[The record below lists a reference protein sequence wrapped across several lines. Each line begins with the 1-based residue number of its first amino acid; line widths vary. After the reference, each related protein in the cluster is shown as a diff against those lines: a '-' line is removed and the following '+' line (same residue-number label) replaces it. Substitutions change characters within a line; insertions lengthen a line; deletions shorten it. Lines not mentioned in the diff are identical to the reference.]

1 MGIRLCQG
9 EPRDKYKMVKRGLIS
24 CLCLCFLVRL
34 ILILLFPQLGS
45 ILDQT
50 VQFSTPVTSFKS
62 LKEGIFLLNHSL
74 GLYEGGVVYLP
85 PLLLQFANLFHIGV
99 GSQFMSSLL
108 FIFMDCLFVWQLYS
122 LEFQLNQTSNCAWIF
137 ALNPI
142 TILSCISKS
151 SIIFTYLP
159 LLSSIYFV
167 SIQGGNIVKS
177 SLMMSIATYLDP
189 IMGILLIPTLNFI
202 TRDSHRSINRVVFY
216 LINFIIYLALLYWIS
231 PFPLLL
237 VYSKRL
243 HFDNVVPN
251 MGLWWYFFI
260 EMFQEFIPFF
270 KSVFNLFS
278 MGMIIPLTVRF
289 NNYYTNNPM
298 KNLFPLY
305 CWVISLGWLILT
317 KPYPTLGETGIF
329 LSLLPL
335 FVTENKMSI
344 LKYMRYPMFITLLF
358 LHSVLLSPI
367 FYHLWIDL
375 GSGNSNFFY
384 AISLVYN
391 LALGLLIADITWGVI
406 RLEYDDGKPN
416 YTRKLTQV

>member
-1 MGIRLCQG
+1 MT
-9 EPRDKYKMVKRGLIS
+9 KSSVVS
-24 CLCLCFLVRL
+24 CLCLCVSVRL

-62 LKEGIFLLNHSL
+62 LKEGLFLLNHSM

-85 PLLLQFANLFHIGV
+85 PLLLQFVNLFQIGD
-99 GSQFMSSLL
+99 GSKLMSSLL
-108 FIFMDCLFVWQLYS
+108 FIFMDCLFVWQLHS
-122 LEFQLNQTSNCAWIF
+122 LELQLNQTSNCAWIF

-151 SIIFTYLP
+151 TIIFTYLP
-159 LLSSIYFV
+159 LISTLYF
-167 SIQGGNIVKS
+167 ILTQGGNLMLS
-177 SLMMSIATYLDP
+177 SLMMSIVTYLDP
-189 IMGILLIPTLNFI
+189 IMGILLAPTLNFI
-202 TRDSHRSINRVVFY
+202 INRTVKSINRSVFY
-216 LINFIIYLALLYWIS
+216 LLNFSVCLFLLYWIS
-231 PFPLLL
+231 PFPVSI
-237 VYSKRL
+237 VYGTRL
-243 HFDNVVPN
+243 TFGNVVPN

-278 MGMIIPLTVRF
+278 MGMIVPLTIRF
-289 NNYYTNNPM
+289 NNYTQRNSRN
-298 KNLFPLY
+298 KSFPLY
-305 CWVISLGWLILT
+305 CWLISLGWIILT

-335 FVTENKMSI
+335 LEINEISI
-344 LKYMRYPMFITLLF
+344 LRYMRYPMLIALLF
-358 LHSVLLSPI
+358 LHSILLSPI

-391 LALGLLIADITWGVI
+391 LALGLLISDVTWGVL

>member
-1 MGIRLCQG
+1 MMKNSVTL
-9 EPRDKYKMVKRGLIS
+9 
-24 CLCLCFLVRL
+24 CLCLCISVRL
-34 ILILLFPQLGS
+34 ILNLLFPQLGS

-50 VQFSTPVTSFKS
+50 VQFSTPVASFKS
-62 LKEGIFLLNHSL
+62 LKEGLFLLNYSM

-85 PLLLQFANLFHIGV
+85 PLLLQFVNLFQIGD

-108 FIFMDCLFVWQLYS
+108 FVLMDCLVVWQLYS
-122 LEFQLNQTSNCAWIF
+122 LEWQLNQTSNCAWIF

-151 SIIFTYLP
+151 AIIFTYLP
-159 LLSSIYFV
+159 LISTIYFN
-167 SIQGGNIVKS
+167 SIQGSNLMLS
-177 SLMMSIATYLDP
+177 SLMMSVATYLDP
-189 IMGILLIPTLNFI
+189 IMGILLVPTLNI
-202 TRDSHRSINRVVFY
+202 IINRTAKSINRSVFY
-216 LINFIIYLALLYWIS
+216 LVNFLICLLLLYWIS
-231 PFPLLL
+231 PFPLST
-237 VYSKRL
+237 VYGPRL
-243 HFDNVVPN
+243 NFGNVVPN

-270 KSVFNLFS
+270 KAVFNLFS
-278 MGMIIPLTVRF
+278 VSMILPLTIRF
-289 NNYYTNNPM
+289 NNYTERDG
-298 KNLFPLY
+298 KNKSFPLY
-305 CWVISLGWLILT
+305 CWIISLGWVILT

-335 FVTENKMSI
+335 LDINQISI
-344 LKYMRYPMFITLLF
+344 LRYMRYPMLIILLF
-358 LHSVLLSPI
+358 LHSILLSPI

-391 LALGLLIADITWGVI
+391 LALGLLISDITWGVL
-406 RLEYDDGKPN
+406 RLEYDGGKPN